1 MKEERFLNVKFVS
14 DMLLFVGMRLGVCLG
29 LIGALVWELIGVSV
43 GYIFCGFVIGLL
55 ALRGSLGDSISHH
68 L

>member
-1 MKEERFLNVKFVS
+1 MFGHIIVCYSKKKGE
-14 DMLLFVGMRLGVCLG
+14 CLG
-29 LIGALVWELIGVSV
+29 LSRRLVWELIGVSV
-43 GYIFCGFVIGLL
+43 GYLFCGFVIGLL